1 MITTKEQNKLKMLQD
16 YVRKEDEEEKNSVY
30 SGLIR

>member
-1 MITTKEQNKLKMLQD
+1 MLQD

-30 SGLIR
+30 SGLIRWK